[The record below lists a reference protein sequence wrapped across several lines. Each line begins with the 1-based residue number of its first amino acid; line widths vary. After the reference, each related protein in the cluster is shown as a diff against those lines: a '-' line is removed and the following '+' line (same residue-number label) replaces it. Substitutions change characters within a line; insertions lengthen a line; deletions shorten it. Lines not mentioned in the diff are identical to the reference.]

1 MLIFLYFPLGLMA
14 FSCAIAALV
23 ASIRFLR
30 SKAFPFDSIADA
42 SVEVGL
48 VLLAAHMGVGAVWDH
63 AVSGRWWDWNV
74 RLTAALACGLLYTGY
89 LILRHAMEEPTQRAT
104 FCAVFSIFAFLN
116 IPMLIVAVAWW
127 AEQRPPT
134 VAWGVYRVQSAGLPL
149 LAALT
154 AAAALLAFAL
164 VYLRVRQEETQRDLD
179 SLRRTVH
186 AF

>member
-1 MLIFLYFPLGLMA
+1 MLIFLYWPLGLIA
-14 FSCAIAALV
+14 FGCATAALV
-23 ASIRFLR
+23 ASIWFLR
-30 SKAFPFDSIADA
+30 TRVFPFDSISVA

-48 VLLAAHMGVGAVWDH
+48 VLLAAHLAVGAVWDH
-63 AVSGRWWDWNV
+63 AISGHWWDWDV

-116 IPMLIVAVAWW
+116 IPMSVVAVAWW
-127 AEQRPPT
+127 TERRPPT
-134 VAWGVYRVQSAGLPL
+134 AAWGVFHVQSAGWPL
-149 LAALT
+149 MAALT
-154 AAAALLAFAL
+154 AAAALLAFVL
-164 VYLRVRQEETQRDLD
+164 VCLRARQEEAQRDLD

>member
-1 MLIFLYFPLGLMA
+1 MLVFLYWPLGLMA
-14 FSCAIAALV
+14 FCCAVAALV

-30 SKAFPFDSIADA
+30 TRVFPLDSVSVA

-48 VLLAAHMGVGAVWDH
+48 ALLAAHLGVGAVWDH
-63 AVSGRWWDWNV
+63 AISGRWWDWNV

-116 IPMLIVAVAWW
+116 IPMLIVAIAWW
-127 AEQRPPT
+127 AERRPPT
-134 VAWGVYRVQSAGLPL
+134 AAWGVFRVQSAGWPL

-154 AAAALLAFAL
+154 GAAALLAFAL
-164 VYLRVRQEETQRDLD
+164 VYLRARQEDAQRDLD

>member
-1 MLIFLYFPLGLMA
+1 MLVFLYWPLGVVA
-14 FSCAIAALV
+14 FGCAIVALAASL
-23 ASIRFLR
+23 RFLR
-30 SKAFPFDSIADA
+30 TKLLRLDSISVA

-48 VLLAAHMGVGAVWDH
+48 VLLAAHLAVGAVWEH
-63 AVSGRWWDWNV
+63 AVSGHWWDWDA

-116 IPMLIVAVAWW
+116 VPMLIVAIAWW
-127 AEQRPPT
+127 TERRPPT
-134 VAWGVYRVQSAGLPL
+134 VAWGAFRVHSAGWPLMTGLTGAAGL
-149 LAALT
+149 LAL
-154 AAAALLAFAL
+154 AL
-164 VYLRVRQEETQRDLD
+164 VYLRARQEESQRDLD